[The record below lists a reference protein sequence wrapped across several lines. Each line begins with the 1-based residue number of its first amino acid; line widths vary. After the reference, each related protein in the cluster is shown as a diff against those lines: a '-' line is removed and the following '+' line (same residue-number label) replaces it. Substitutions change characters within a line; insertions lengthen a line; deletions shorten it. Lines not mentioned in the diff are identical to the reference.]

1 MAFSH
6 RIRWFLG
13 FALYPFLNFKLTLI
27 WENLISSKLFKSFVN
42 KMLKSR
48 DLEKKIIFQ
57 LLEDGRQPLLQIAK
71 NVGATRQTVAKKLE
85 QLCSSGLISSF
96 APKLEPEKFGL
107 VIQAYIFMREDPRS
121 DLRKKNEEVIKGFH
135 QVSEFHRVFGKY
147 DSVAKVLAENN
158 KELTD
163 FVKKLHGL
171 SGVRETETFI
181 VHSTIK
187 NKPEDPFKKVL
198 TISAE

>member
-1 MAFSH
+1 M
-6 RIRWFLG
+6 
-13 FALYPFLNFKLTLI
+13 
-27 WENLISSKLFKSFVN
+27 LFKCFVN
-42 KMLKSR
+42 KMLKSK
-48 DLEKKIIFQ
+48 DLEKKIILQ

-85 QLCSSGLISSF
+85 QLCSSGWISSF

-107 VIQAYIFMREDPRS
+107 AIQAYIFMREDPQT
-121 DLRKKNEEVIKGFH
+121 DLRKKNEEAIKGFH
-135 QVSEFHRVFGKY
+135 QVSEFHRVFGEY
-147 DSVAKVLAENN
+147 DSVVKVLVENN

-198 TISAE
+198 TI

>member
-1 MAFSH
+1 
-6 RIRWFLG
+6 
-13 FALYPFLNFKLTLI
+13 
-27 WENLISSKLFKSFVN
+27 
-42 KMLKSR
+42 MLKSK
-48 DLEKKIIFQ
+48 DLEKKIILQ

-85 QLCSSGLISSF
+85 QLCNSGLISSF

-107 VIQAYIFMREDPRS
+107 FIQAYIFMREDPRS
-121 DLRKKNEEVIKGFH
+121 DLRKKNEEIINGFY

-147 DSVAKVLAENN
+147 DSVIKVLAEDN

-163 FVKKLHGL
+163 LVKKFHEL
-171 SGVRETETFI
+171 SGVKETETFI

-198 TISAE
+198 IVSEE

>member
-1 MAFSH
+1 
-6 RIRWFLG
+6 
-13 FALYPFLNFKLTLI
+13 
-27 WENLISSKLFKSFVN
+27 
-42 KMLKSR
+42 MLKSR
-48 DLEKKIIFQ
+48 NLEKKIILQ

-85 QLCSSGLISSF
+85 QLCNFGLISSF

-121 DLRKKNEEVIKGFH
+121 DLRKKNEEVIKSFH

-147 DSVAKVLAENN
+147 DSVIKVLVENN

-198 TISAE
+198 TISEE

>member
-1 MAFSH
+1 
-6 RIRWFLG
+6 
-13 FALYPFLNFKLTLI
+13 
-27 WENLISSKLFKSFVN
+27 
-42 KMLKSR
+42 MLKSS
-48 DLEKKIIFQ
+48 DLEKKIILQ
-57 LLEDGRQPLLQIAK
+57 LLGDGRQPILQIAK

-96 APKLEPEKFGL
+96 ALKLEPEKFGL
-107 VIQAYIFMREDPRS
+107 SIQAYIFMREDPLS
-121 DLRKKNEEVIKGFH
+121 DLRKKNEELIESFH
-135 QVSEFHRVFGKY
+135 QVSEFHRIFGKY
-147 DSVAKVLAENN
+147 DSVIKVLVENK

-198 TISAE
+198 MVSEE

>member
-1 MAFSH
+1 
-6 RIRWFLG
+6 
-13 FALYPFLNFKLTLI
+13 
-27 WENLISSKLFKSFVN
+27 
-42 KMLKSR
+42 MLKSK
-48 DLEKKIIFQ
+48 DLEKKIILQ

-85 QLCSSGLISSF
+85 QLHSSGLISSF

-107 VIQAYIFMREDPRS
+107 TIQAYIFMREDPQS
-121 DLRKKNEEVIKGFH
+121 VLRKKNEEIIKDFH
-135 QVSEFHRVFGKY
+135 QVSEFHRIFGKY
-147 DSVAKVLAENN
+147 DSIIKVLVENN

-163 FVKKLHGL
+163 FVKKLHEL

-187 NKPEDPFKKVL
+187 NKLEDPFKKVL
-198 TISAE
+198 SLSEK